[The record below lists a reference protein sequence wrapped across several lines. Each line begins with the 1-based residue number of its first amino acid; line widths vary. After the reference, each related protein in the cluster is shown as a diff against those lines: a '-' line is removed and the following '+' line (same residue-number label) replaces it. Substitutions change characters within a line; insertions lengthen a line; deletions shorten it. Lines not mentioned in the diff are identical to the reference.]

1 MRKYFITAALIASFA
16 APAFA
21 ATTYYVAENAKTK
34 KCSVTTKKP
43 DGKTYLMVGTPD
55 TYTKK
60 SDATAAMKA
69 AADCMPAP
77 KTTTT
82 TPPPKTTTPPKS

>member
-60 SDATAAMKA
+60 SDKEMIWSGEMKMGK
-69 AADCMPAP
+69 DWIPVGTDTC
-77 KTTTT
+77 K
-82 TPPPKTTTPPKS
+82 K